1 METILL
7 DNFLVVKREFQKLV
21 LDSLANISIILVM
34 NKKLPFKVYDISFAD
49 LVAEWRRRRV
59 MDMIRL
65 HDAKWSYSDIGEVF
79 GVSRQ
84 YVGKVVKQAR
94 ESQ

>member
-1 METILL
+1 MLL
-7 DNFLVVKREFQKLV
+7 DSTK
-21 LDSLANISIILVM
+21 NIRIIFIM
-34 NKKLPFKVYDISFAD
+34 NKKLPFKIYDISFAD

-59 MDMIRL
+59 EDMIRL
-65 HDAKWSYSDIGEVF
+65 HDAKWSYSDIGKVF

-94 ESQ
+94 ELQ

>member
-1 METILL
+1 MALDILT
-7 DNFLVVKREFQKLV
+7 
-21 LDSLANISIILVM
+21 NISIMIAM
-34 NKKLPFKVYDISFAD
+34 NKKPPFKVYDISFAD